1 MKAGTAQILYM
12 NLERDLAAF
21 IGPELQTGPGE
32 VTYIGI
38 YTQLAEYGVWA
49 SGRLSNGHQNCERLW

>member
-1 MKAGTAQILYM
+1 M